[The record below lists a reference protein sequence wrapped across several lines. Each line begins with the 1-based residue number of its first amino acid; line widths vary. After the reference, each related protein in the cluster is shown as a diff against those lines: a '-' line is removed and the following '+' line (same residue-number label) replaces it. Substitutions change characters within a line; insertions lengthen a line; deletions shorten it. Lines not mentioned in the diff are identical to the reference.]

1 LKRNI
6 ILYFPLFLLIIGC
19 SNQSWSDQ
27 FNNRGIKNGDIKLLE
42 NKSSFTFNSS
52 ILPNK
57 PILCPITIKGIE
69 ANFLLDTGISNGIY
83 ISESFSKK
91 AGIDN
96 ILYTTS
102 SFMGDTKM
110 AGPVQ
115 VVIGPFS
122 IRQSEIGIVK
132 DNTFSTEF
140 EGMFGFSVLK
150 YFTLKINPDSQT
162 VTFSIA
168 SEKSNASLNLLPRKD
183 GKIRTKVSIN
193 NSEFIAVLDTGNSGA
208 NYISSKFDLNEYLN
222 DYPNKVILSKPGSKL
237 SNWSGTLSDFYGLA
251 KIETKLRNQTLS
263 AELNYFVT
271 SGSYYILDGNAVNLG
286 MEFVSSFITTIDYNN
301 WTISIEPIKKEN
313 NKIKTYDPI
322 FLDKQGEVI
331 AILNH
336 INVEKISIGDTC
348 TKIQIRKNDFTN
360 YQLMKE
366 SGHEFDLEIDRIK
379 F

>member
-1 LKRNI
+1 MKRNI